1 MRSPLNGEQNR
12 VLSISGPAVIIVS
25 PKVSRLLTKTPRGR
39 LYTCVSH
46 YRPMQNT
53 LYRAITHTPSL
64 VEPHSPIM
72 SSGTSEVRYTG
83 KCLCGQIAYEVTG
96 KPEFAGLCHC
106 LNCKKWTGAST
117 GWYVFFKKEVRSR
130 FRIQCFITSYPIN
143 VQANLFSS
151 TSASRKVKTPCA
163 HSSTTPQTV
172 EPPSTAVSVPA
183 AGVRWLW
190 VLPTTTIGLESSLG
204 RWMAMSPSCGSQ
216 NSRCIARTGRSG
228 CRIWGSSSTPPH
240 HMQRINDMSRL
251 LLLYAGR

>member
-1 MRSPLNGEQNR
+1 
-12 VLSISGPAVIIVS
+12 
-25 PKVSRLLTKTPRGR
+25 
-39 LYTCVSH
+39 
-46 YRPMQNT
+46 
-53 LYRAITHTPSL
+53 
-64 VEPHSPIM
+64 M
-72 SSGTSEVRYTG
+72 SSATSEVRYTG

-117 GWYVFFKKEVRSR
+117 GWYVFLRK
-130 FRIQCFITSYPIN
+130 
-143 VQANLFSS
+143 S

-204 RWMAMSPSCGSQ
+204 RWMTMSPVVEARIRGVLQGQAEVVAGSGDQ
-216 NSRCIARTGRSG
+216 AA
-228 CRIWGSSSTPPH
+228 H
-240 HMQRINDMSRL
+240 RL
-251 LLLYAGR
+251 TICKG